1 MIKIHRAL
9 EFAVRGRMAPSR
21 VLTGNPLGPAGA
33 GDRLGHVAARHRHV
47 PGAAELVLVVGH
59 VVLVDG

>member
-9 EFAVRGRMAPSR
+9 EFAVRGRVPPAR
-21 VLTGNPLGPAGA
+21 VLARDALGPAGA
-33 GDRLGHVAARHRHV
+33 GDRLGHVAARHRHM